1 LEVDLMKKNNTET
14 FAELVGAAHHL
25 QRRNRRA
32 RRVVAFSTSMIGPA
46 LRTAAVISLVRKLGP
61 RKTGR
66 LLAAVA
72 GNELARSRR
81 G

>member
-1 LEVDLMKKNNTET
+1 MTKNHAET
-14 FAELVGAAHHL
+14 LAELVAVAHRL
-25 QRRNRRA
+25 QRRNRSA
-32 RRVVAFSTSMIGPA
+32 RRTVAFSTSMIGPA

-61 RKTGR
+61 RRAGR

-81 G
+81 S